1 MGLHSEI
8 HEQPDIL
15 AGLLENQAAHIEQ
28 IAARIRE
35 RDINMVFVAGR
46 GTSDHAGFYAKY
58 LMGMLN
64 RLPVAMAT
72 PSVFSVYGQPPVF
85 KNTLVIGISQSGQ
98 SPDIVSVLAEGK
110 RQGQPTLAI
119 TNEPDSLLAQ
129 AADFVIDIQAGEEKA
144 VAATKTYTAQLM
156 AIAMLAAALKGNGDR
171 LAELRRVPDLV
182 RQALALSDS
191 IADRTERYRY
201 MSRCVVL
208 GRGYNYATAFEW
220 SLKLKELA
228 YVVAEPYSSADFR
241 HGPIAIVGPGFP
253 ILAVAPD
260 GAIYPDMLALLER
273 LVKDYNAEILAISNR
288 EEALR
293 LAHVPIKLP
302 SDLPE
307 WISPMV
313 TIVPAQLFCLHLTR
327 AKGFDTESPRGL
339 SKVTE
344 TR

>member
-8 HEQPDIL
+8 HQQPDIL
-15 AGLLENQAAHIEQ
+15 ACLLENQAARVEQ

-35 RDINMVFVAGR
+35 RDVSMVFLAGR
-46 GTSDHAGFYAKY
+46 GTSDHAGLYAKY
-58 LMGMLN
+58 LMGMMN

-72 PSVFSVYGQPPVF
+72 PSVFSVYGQPPVL
-85 KNTLVIGISQSGQ
+85 KNALVIGISQSGQ
-98 SPDIVSVLAEGK
+98 SPDIVSVLAEAK

-119 TNEPDSLLAQ
+119 TNEPGSLLAQ
-129 AADFVIDIQAGEEKA
+129 EADFLIDIQAGQEKA
-144 VAATKTYTAQLM
+144 VAATKTYTAELM
-156 AIAMLAAALKGNGDR
+156 SIAMLAVALKGDGNW
-171 LAELRRVPDLV
+171 LVELKRVPDLV
-182 RQALALSDS
+182 HQALELDDV

-201 MSRCVVL
+201 MTRCVVL
-208 GRGYNYATAFEW
+208 GRGYNYATVFEW
-220 SLKLKELA
+220 SLKLEELT

-241 HGPIAIVGPGFP
+241 HGPIAIIGPGFP
-253 ILAVAPD
+253 VLAVAPD
-260 GAIYPDMLALLER
+260 GAIFPDMQALLER

-288 EEALR
+288 QEALN
-293 LAHVPIKLP
+293 LAHVPIRLP

-307 WISPMV
+307 WISPIV